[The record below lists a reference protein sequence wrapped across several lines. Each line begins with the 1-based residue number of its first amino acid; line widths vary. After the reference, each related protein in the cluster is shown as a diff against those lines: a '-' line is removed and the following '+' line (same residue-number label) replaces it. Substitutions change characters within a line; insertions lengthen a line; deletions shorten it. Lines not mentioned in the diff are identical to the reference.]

1 MKIAIVK
8 LTSMGDVAMAS
19 FVPQLLRSIDD
30 NVTSVDWICDSD
42 FKDVI
47 DYNPFI
53 NNIFEIPIR
62 RLKKTKK
69 GLLQAIA
76 TLRQIKSNKYDI
88 IIDLQGTI
96 KSAIVA
102 RMIKSK
108 NTKIYGFSFTSA
120 KESLASLFY
129 NKHLQID
136 YNANIIKRNLM
147 LTYFAVGKTFSQ
159 DVITRLLPS
168 LYFNDSKTDIS
179 IQITNKIV
187 TYKPE
192 KIIFVNFFSS
202 KKTKHIPINV
212 MMNIIKNYPQYLFV
226 SHYYNQDEKIELTN
240 LIHLSNFILIDYR
253 LDINELKYLI
263 ATKVDLLIGSDS
275 GISHF
280 ASLLKKPSII
290 AFTNDCGIRNTLI
303 TQQNSYCKISDLK
316 QSFSNLVQNIFSI

>member
-1 MKIAIVK
+1 MKVAIVK

-19 FVPQLLRSIDD
+19 FAPQLLRSVDCNI
-30 NVTSVDWICDSD
+30 NSVDWLCDSD

-47 DYNPFI
+47 HGNPFI
-53 NNIFEIPIR
+53 DNIFEIPIR

-69 GLLQAIA
+69 GLLQVIA
-76 TLRQIKSNKYDI
+76 TLRQMKSNKYDI

-120 KESLASLFY
+120 KEGFASLFY
-129 NKHLQID
+129 NKHLQIA

-168 LYFNDSKTDIS
+168 LYFNDRKTDIS

-187 TYKPE
+187 TSKPE

-202 KKTKHIPINV
+202 KKTKHIPVDI
-212 MMNIIKNYPQYLFV
+212 MMDIIKNYPQYLFV

-240 LIHLSNFILIDYR
+240 LIHLSNFILIDDR

-316 QSFSNLVQNIFSI
+316 KSFNKLVQSIFSI